1 MGRVNNMFNFIK
13 KSLRNKLLSIFIIIG
28 FLPFLTLLSY
38 ILFFSETKILSTIIL
53 QHSNRAKN
61 VTQDIHNDITSL
73 MKEVHFLSTL
83 DLMDDLIVED
93 IDKRVSRL
101 LIQKSKDLNIHA
113 EFMVISQDSIV
124 IASSNKEI
132 IHHKKELH
140 IPINLDEGMF
150 LKKNQLYFFSK
161 ITASFDTA
169 NTLGVLILK
178 YNLENLNSYLTNQG
192 SIHSYIINS
201 KNKFSIGK
209 KISLD
214 ITYNHN
220 VKHIINDSYVI
231 VYEELPSVLND
242 FNIIYAVDKNIAL
255 EFLYDFITF
264 MFYISIIIFLVIIYT
279 SIKLSRD
286 IVKPIEEL
294 TTITDNITTTNDYKK
309 RLTTTSQDEIATL
322 ARSFNAML
330 KTTSSALTDLEK
342 ENKLRLQ
349 RFTQLISIFNTIIQ
363 TKSEDECI
371 EISMEEIRKLT
382 KKNDLFFHQNKN
394 ISESKRTTDLYVTD
408 FENDQ
413 KIYFGSIALII
424 HEFKDKNEQDF
435 YKSIASMISLQLD
448 RIRST
453 KKIISASNAKSSFIS
468 NMSHELRTP
477 LNAIMGSTQYM
488 ITYESLSDDQLDTVS
503 TIESS
508 AQYLLN
514 MINEILDIA
523 KIEAG
528 KMEVYVQKVD
538 IAKLFENIKDIL
550 DPLALDKDLKLS
562 FHSDNLKSTYFET
575 DPKIFQ
581 QIMINLISNSI
592 KFTQKGSISINVEDI
607 GGHFCIYVKDT
618 GIGISK
624 NNIKELFNDF
634 TQIDNTMQIQ
644 NKGTGLGL
652 SFSQKM
658 AKLLNGTIILKS
670 DGIGHGTICTFSL
683 SKKGSS

>member
-1 MGRVNNMFNFIK
+1 MFNFIK